1 MRKMADEFRVKFWGV
16 RGSYPVPGPSTIY
29 YGGNTTCVEVR
40 VGGHL
45 IILDAGTG
53 IIGLGYQLLHQ
64 YEATGEPIF
73 ATILFSHTH
82 HDHTQGFPFFRPAYL
97 GSSTL
102 YMFGPK
108 MFREDLK
115 EAIARAMLPPSFPVE
130 LGELNSL
137 KIIRNIEESE
147 VIVFQPDTPE
157 PLVWNIYRQD
167 HTPGPD
173 QVEIRLYKGYSHP
186 KDGILIYRISWRGHS
201 LVFASDTEGYVGD
214 DARLINFTRGADLL
228 IHDAQYTE
236 EEYARGPRPKQGYG
250 HSTPQMAVQVARLA
264 GVKQLVL
271 FHHDPHHDDAQIAA
285 IEREAQRIFPNTIA
299 AREGLELTIPLGAEM
314 AGSS

>member
-1 MRKMADEFRVKFWGV
+1 MTDDFRVKFWGV
-16 RGSYPVPGPSTIY
+16 RGSYPVPGPRTIH

-40 VGGHL
+40 AGGHL
-45 IILDAGTG
+45 IIIDAGTG
-53 IIGLGYQLLHQ
+53 IVELGYQLLRQHD
-64 YEATGEPIF
+64 ETGEPIF

-130 LGELNSL
+130 LEELNSL

-147 VIVFQPDTPE
+147 VILLQPGVPE
-157 PLVWNIYRQD
+157 PIVRNVYRQD
-167 HTPGPD
+167 HVTSPAE
-173 QVEIRLYKGYSHP
+173 VEIRLYKGYAHP
-186 KDGILIYRISWRGHS
+186 KDGVLIYRISWQGRS

-214 DARLINFTRGADLL
+214 DARLIHFTRHADLL

-264 GVKQLVL
+264 EVKRLVL
-271 FHHDPHHDDAQIAA
+271 FHHDPHHDDEQIAA
-285 IEREAQRIFPNTIA
+285 MEREAQHLFPNTIA
-299 AREGLELTIPLGAEM
+299 AREGLELTI
-314 AGSS
+314 